1 MIEQQTSSSVPLSPQ
16 ISPSQEKPSQE
27 EHESSPSETTEVI
40 LTTDITETIIED
52 NQEQVSPVVE
62 ETSESEKVVEET
74 SESEVV
80 VETSESEIV
89 VESELVVEETFES
102 EKVTEKTSES
112 EQVAEGI
119 SESEQVIVNNIN
131 NEQQEE
137 KGVNNKETEYN
148 NSVTNENIENPLNIE
163 SAQLEISTI
172 LNNTEN
178 SQETKEASPL
188 LTYVVD
194 NNLDSLAQSSMPSQ
208 EGTATMPL
216 QHLEYDI
223 VHATGWDVNYP
234 PHQLLPKDNKNSS
247 NEGSVKHGKGWQ
259 SER

>member
-1 MIEQQTSSSVPLSPQ
+1 MVEQQTNSVPLSSQ
-16 ISPSQEKPSQE
+16 SSPSQEESSQE
-27 EHESSPSETTEVI
+27 QLESSPSETTEVV
-40 LTTDITETIIED
+40 LTTDITETKAED
-52 NQEQVSPVVE
+52 NQELVSHIVE
-62 ETSESEKVVEET
+62 ETSESEKVIEVT
-74 SESEVV
+74 SESEKVI
-80 VETSESEIV
+80 EITSESEKVI
-89 VESELVVEETFES
+89 EETSES

-119 SESEQVIVNNIN
+119 SESEQVIVNNIP

-137 KGVNNKETEYN
+137 EGVNNKETEYN
-148 NSVTNENIENPLNIE
+148 SSVTDDNIKDPLNIE
-163 SAQLEISTI
+163 SAQLEISNI
-172 LNNTEN
+172 LNNTTNIEN
-178 SQETKEASPL
+178 DQSKEASPL

-194 NNLDSLAQSSMPSQ
+194 SKLDSLTQIPTPSQ

-216 QHLEYDI
+216 KHLEYDI

-247 NEGSVKHGKGWQ
+247 NGSIKHGKGWQ